1 MSAAKPRAA
10 FDEQADEF
18 GAVMAA
24 TYAGKLCSLGPTHS
38 VATGQELPG
47 SPLRFVVAVRG
58 DATALFWGLSGL
70 TEPEAFAYPAYG
82 YGVEA
87 KALPAIMKGL
97 REPLDWALLEHSCGK
112 PVVRRMMILE
122 RELYPRATDA
132 SAVLLADK
140 KRTLLG
146 YFPWQPHD
154 RFAVMGAP
162 AKEAAEIAQAFKQG
176 RATVGSVFGNPIVLM
191 HEGAKPPHKLK
202 ATLGQNGVTR

>member
-1 MSAAKPRAA
+1 MSAVSLAL
-10 FDEQADEF
+10 QADEF

-24 TYAGKLCSLGPTHS
+24 TYAGKLRSLGPTHS
-38 VATGQELPG
+38 VATGEPLPD
-47 SPLRFVVAVRG
+47 SALRFVVAVRG
-58 DATALFWGLSGL
+58 DATALFWGLAGL

-87 KALPAIMKGL
+87 KALPDIMQSL
-97 REPLDWALLEHSCGK
+97 REPLDWALLAHSRGEDI
-112 PVVRRMMILE
+112 VRRLLILE

-132 SAVLLADK
+132 SAMLLSAR

-162 AKEAAEIAQAFKQG
+162 ANEAAEIAQALKQG
-176 RATVGSVFGNPIVLM
+176 RATVGSVFGNPIVFK
-191 HEGAKPPHKLK
+191 HDDAKPPHKLK
-202 ATLGQNGVTR
+202 ATLGLRGDPR